1 MGRYSMLR
9 VGGRRGEAAAVGRET
24 AEINRHSR
32 RQLGGR
38 TDDLI
43 GFRAANIAFADKKNG
58 VDGEK
63 SGLKPDLCIVSV
75 LRRQRDLDPM
85 SILPCLHSVLTLPGV
100 LSRKQI
106 VLPAVHGADDDA
118 PPERP
123 ATAARCAVPGPVPL
137 TGRLRRTCGASGPD
151 RGKPADRQPRR
162 SSARGTLGRR
172 ARPGPLSATAIG
184 LTSRAEPALDIAGPG
199 RQASPRCSLARTGAG
214 ARGETSTA
222 PTATAREP
230 RPLARVTLQ
239 RPTRGGRR
247 SP

>member
-1 MGRYSMLR
+1 
-9 VGGRRGEAAAVGRET
+9 
-24 AEINRHSR
+24 
-32 RQLGGR
+32 
-38 TDDLI
+38 
-43 GFRAANIAFADKKNG
+43 
-58 VDGEK
+58 
-63 SGLKPDLCIVSV
+63 
-75 LRRQRDLDPM
+75 M

-151 RGKPADRQPRR
+151 RGKPVGGQPRR
-162 SSARGTLGRR
+162 PSTRGSLGRR
-172 ARPGPLSATAIG
+172 ARPGPLSATANG
-184 LTSRAEPALDIAGPG
+184 LTSRAESALDIAGPG
-199 RQASPRCSLARTGAG
+199 RQASPRCSLARTGTG

-222 PTATAREP
+222 PMATAREP
-230 RPLARVTLQ
+230 RPLALVRPQ

-247 SP
+247 LP